1 MIAVVTGSNGLLG
14 QKIVHQ
20 LNNKGCK
27 IIATSKGPNRNSIN
41 NFFIYEDLDITN
53 KEQLSD
59 VLNKYNPNVVFN
71 TAAITNVDLCEQE
84 KDLCDKVNVKAVKY
98 LADLCLEIDSHLI
111 HISTDFIFDGNDGP
125 YKEDD
130 MPCPLSYYGQSKLD
144 AENILKSHNCK
155 WTILRTILLFGVAK
169 DLTKGNIV
177 LWAKEQLE
185 NSKKINIIDDEF
197 RAPTL
202 ADDLAYACVY
212 SAINK
217 VYGIYHTSGKD
228 IMSIYDLVIS
238 IANYFKLDKNLVNRI
253 SSKELNQ
260 VANRPK
266 KTGFVLEKAQEKLN
280 YYPKSFNDSLAY
292 IDKQLTNQNN

>member
-1 MIAVVTGSNGLLG
+1 M
-14 QKIVHQ
+14 
-20 LNNKGCK
+20 
-27 IIATSKGPNRNSIN
+27 
-41 NFFIYEDLDITN
+41 
-53 KEQLSD
+53 
-59 VLNKYNPNVVFN
+59 
-71 TAAITNVDLCEQE
+71 CE
-84 KDLCDKVNVKAVKY
+84 KVNVQAVEF
-98 LADLCLEIDSHLI
+98 LADICLDIDSHLI

-144 AENILKSHNCK
+144 AENILKSHKCK
-155 WTILRTILLFGVAK
+155 WTILRTIVLFGVAK

-177 LWAKEQLE
+177 LWAKHQLE

-228 IMSIYDLVIS
+228 IMSIYDMVIS

-266 KTGFVLEKAQEKLN
+266 KTGFVLKKAQEKLN